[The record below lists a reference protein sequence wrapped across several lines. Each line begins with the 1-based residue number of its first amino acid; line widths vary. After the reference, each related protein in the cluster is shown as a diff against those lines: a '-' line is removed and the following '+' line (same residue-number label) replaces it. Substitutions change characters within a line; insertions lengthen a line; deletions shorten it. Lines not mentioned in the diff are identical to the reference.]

1 MLGAR
6 SDRTSFQGEPVMPT
20 TIAIPRPGADEYFEY
35 YERYIQQVPGD
46 DALPALAS
54 QLDAWL
60 PKLRRVSEPQ
70 ALHRYAPGKW
80 SVKEVLGHL
89 CDGERVFSYRALRCA
104 RADRTP
110 MPGFEEN
117 DWVPASASDRRP
129 LGEILDELTLIRAA
143 TVALFQS
150 LDPGMLA
157 RRGTANDQTIS
168 ARALAWIIAG
178 HTLHHQKGL
187 RENYGIGG

>member
-1 MLGAR
+1 
-6 SDRTSFQGEPVMPT
+6 MPT

-35 YERYIQQVPGD
+35 YDRYIQQVPGD

-54 QLDAWL
+54 QLDAWVKKMRAL
-60 PKLRRVSEPQ
+60 SETQ

-80 SVKEVLGHL
+80 SVKEVLGHM

-117 DWVPASASDRRP
+117 EWVPASKSDRRP
-129 LGEILDELTLIRAA
+129 IGEILDELTTIRTG
-143 TVALFQS
+143 TVMLFHS
-150 LDPGMLA
+150 LDPEMLA
-157 RRGTANDQTIS
+157 LRGIANDQTIS

-187 RENYGIGG
+187 RENYGVGG